1 MSTEQPAAPA
11 WFELAAVLAASL
23 VATVGLA
30 GLALALL
37 GWYRTPLAL
46 VLGVPLALAGVVAV
60 RRALGGRAPAGR
72 VAHAGAAT
80 AAVLA
85 LGFLVLASS
94 APSHHVLVNR
104 DPGSYATTARW
115 LARDGSLQVDGAAGG
130 LEAEEPLTF
139 ESFAVYDVG
148 DGRLQ
153 LQFNH
158 LASVVMAVGHDL
170 GGTRLMFRVPAL
182 VATAGL
188 MSLYAV
194 AVRMTGRPLA
204 SLLAPAAL
212 AATMPFLYV
221 ARDTFSEPFTMALLW
236 SAVLAGSVAAA
247 TRRAGAGAVAGL
259 LLGAAAAT
267 RADALLFVAIGLVL
281 GGWWVAGARGGE
293 EAGPRRRVALC
304 ALAAT
309 AVGVLL
315 GTLDLQLRSGGYAG
329 RHSEQVG
336 VLRVLVLAALVAA
349 IASVVAA
356 RVRPGWW
363 PRARALGTSMAT
375 PAGVLVAAALL
386 AGWLVRPH
394 VQVMRGRDEV
404 SLIAA
409 LQSAAGVE
417 PDPARRYGELSLE
430 WMSWYLGVPGL
441 LLAIWGTAWLVRR
454 ALSGRANPATAA
466 CVALVVVAGGIYWWR
481 PSISP
486 DHVWAMRRYV
496 PAVLP
501 ALVLAATA
509 AVAAVL
515 VAPRWPRGLRSGL
528 AAVLGAL
535 LVVVPASVTWP
546 VRQLR
551 EQHGSAAVL
560 EEACDLVGRNASVVV
575 VGEPARHI
583 LPQSLRAWCGV
594 PVAAATRV
602 PSPAEQRRLA
612 ESVGRAGR
620 ELVWVATSPG
630 ELEGLGPAGQP
641 VATTGVA
648 VEERHPERTLLRAPE
663 GYEPPGDGWSLAVR
677 RTAG

>member
-139 ESFAVYDVG
+139 ESYAVYDVG

-281 GGWWVAGARGGE
+281 GGWWSPAHGVG
-293 EAGPRRRVALC
+293 RR
-304 ALAAT
+304 
-309 AVGVLL
+309 
-315 GTLDLQLRSGGYAG
+315 
-329 RHSEQVG
+329 
-336 VLRVLVLAALVAA
+336 
-349 IASVVAA
+349 
-356 RVRPGWW
+356 
-363 PRARALGTSMAT
+363 RARAGGWRSARSRPPRWASSSAPSTCSCAPVGT
-375 PAGVLVAAALL
+375 
-386 AGWLVRPH
+386 
-394 VQVMRGRDEV
+394 RDGTR
-404 SLIAA
+404 SR
-409 LQSAAGVE
+409 SACCGSSCW
-417 PDPARRYGELSLE
+417 PPWSPRSPRSSPPGC
-430 WMSWYLGVPGL
+430 VPGGG
-441 LLAIWGTAWLVRR
+441 LAPAPWGRPWRLPLASWSRR
-454 ALSGRANPATAA
+454 PSWPGGSSGRT
-466 CVALVVVAGGIYWWR
+466 CR
-481 PSISP
+481 
-486 DHVWAMRRYV
+486 
-496 PAVLP
+496 
-501 ALVLAATA
+501 
-509 AVAAVL
+509 
-515 VAPRWPRGLRSGL
+515 
-528 AAVLGAL
+528 
-535 LVVVPASVTWP
+535 
-546 VRQLR
+546 
-551 EQHGSAAVL
+551 
-560 EEACDLVGRNASVVV
+560 
-575 VGEPARHI
+575 
-583 LPQSLRAWCGV
+583 
-594 PVAAATRV
+594 
-602 PSPAEQRRLA
+602 
-612 ESVGRAGR
+612 
-620 ELVWVATSPG
+620 
-630 ELEGLGPAGQP
+630 
-641 VATTGVA
+641 
-648 VEERHPERTLLRAPE
+648 
-663 GYEPPGDGWSLAVR
+663 
-677 RTAG
+677 